1 MNRILHTR
9 RRRIDGV
16 TFASITVI
24 GCLLYIASLALD
36 EEPYTNSSIDF
47 APASHRWLR
56 SDTDDSNYQPI
67 SSSSSSISDSLPQTE
82 NTDLQSPVKEPAS
95 DNIIVTTDE
104 EKKKTVNVYVTGPF
118 SESLSIFKTDF
129 LQRFGSGR
137 VNYNFREHSRCNTHE
152 CVPAPRVAHDE
163 PCLAITK
170 YERPYERRP
179 AHRKTW
185 TCEVDDLRCSYPQC
199 KTMV

>member
-1 MNRILHTR
+1 M
-9 RRRIDGV
+9 
-16 TFASITVI
+16 I
-24 GCLLYIASLALD
+24 GCLIYIASLVLD
-36 EEPYTNSSIDF
+36 EEPYTDSIDF

-56 SDTDDSNYQPI
+56 SDDADDSNDQPI
-67 SSSSSSISDSLPQTE
+67 SSSSGSISTEENDLPPQTE
-82 NTDLQSPVKEPAS
+82 NTDLQSPVNEAAS
-95 DNIIVTTDE
+95 NSIVTTTE
-104 EKKKTVNVYVTGPF
+104 EETKKTVNVYVTGPF

-137 VNYNFREHSRCNTHE
+137 VQYNFREHSRCNTQE
-152 CVPAPRVAHDE
+152 CVPAPRVAQGQ